1 MVMVSPLVLDVIS
14 KAFLEKIEVGIILDN
29 LYAGFN
35 TSYFHGKDDPSY
47 SVHGGIIRIELP
59 SSLKNKFLLA
69 SHPHSRLLAN
79 CYLNANFSNCAKNT
93 ETKEMVILADSINTL
108 TVGNFLGRR
117 FSLIEVFCEG
127 DPKDENDYNNVSLSR
142 TDELYI
148 ANNIL
153 NDINALNPQLL
164 LNAFFNKSNDERS
177 SNFCST
183 FDR

>member
-1 MVMVSPLVLDVIS
+1 MISPSVLNAIS
-14 KAFLEKIEVGIILDN
+14 KAFLEKIEAGLILDN
-29 LYAGFN
+29 LYAGYN
-35 TSYFHGKDDPSY
+35 TSYFHRKDNPSY

-59 SSLKNKFLLA
+59 SSLKDKFLLA
-69 SHPHSRLLAN
+69 SHPHSRLLAD
-79 CYLNANFSNCAKNT
+79 CYLDAHFSNCAKNA
-93 ETKEMVILADSINTL
+93 ETKEMTILADSVNTL

-127 DPKDENDYNNVSLSR
+127 EPKDENDYNNVSLSR
-142 TDELYI
+142 VDELYI

-164 LNAFFNKSNDERS
+164 LEALFKKSNDER
-177 SNFCST
+177 FHDYCST